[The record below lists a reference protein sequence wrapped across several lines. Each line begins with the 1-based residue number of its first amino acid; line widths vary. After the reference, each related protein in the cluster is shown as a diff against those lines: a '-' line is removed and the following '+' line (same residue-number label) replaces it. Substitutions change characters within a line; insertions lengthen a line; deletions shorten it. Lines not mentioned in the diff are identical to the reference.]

1 MGATPG
7 LVYPFG
13 KTPPAF
19 GCPVEVVPGIVWLRL
34 PLPLVLDHVN
44 VWLIAD
50 GDGWCAV
57 DTGLA
62 WHAGRAIWRQWFEK
76 NRLTRQVVTHHHP
89 DHVGLAGWLEKEQG
103 AELWMSQGEF
113 LTAQA
118 FAKGAGDYRMAAL
131 AALFGAHG
139 LDAPRLLRLKQ
150 AGNIFQDGIAP
161 LPGSFRR
168 LADNRL
174 VEIGGHEWQVMTGCG
189 HAVEHVSLY
198 CASLKVLVAGDM
210 LLPGITTNVPVMPA
224 TPQDDPL
231 KDYLMAL
238 KRYRALPEE
247 TLVLPSHGR
256 PFVGAAV
263 RADWLASFHWRRL
276 EKLAGLL
283 GEPKSACDLLPV
295 LFDWGEMNA
304 HQLMFAMGEAIACLH
319 CLEGQGRARRLGAE
333 AGGVVR
339 FQAS

>member
-1 MGATPG
+1 MGTTPG

-13 KTPPAF
+13 KTPPDF
-19 GCPVEVVPGIVWLRL
+19 GLPVAVAPGILWLRL

-62 WHAGRAIWRQWFEK
+62 WRKGRALWREWLGA
-76 NRLTRQVVTHHHP
+76 NRLTRQIVTHHHP
-89 DHVGLAGWLEKEQG
+89 DHVGMAGWLEKETG
-103 AELWMSQGEF
+103 AALWMSQGEY
-113 LTAQA
+113 LTALA
-118 FAKGAGDYRMAAL
+118 FAKGAGGYCMAAL
-131 AALFGAHG
+131 KGLFAAHG
-139 LDAPRLLRLKQ
+139 LDAARLLRLEQ
-150 AGNIFQDGIAP
+150 AGNLFQDGIAP
-161 LPGSFRR
+161 LPDCFRR
-168 LADNRL
+168 LADGQVIR
-174 VEIGGHEWQVMTGCG
+174 IGGHDWQVMTGRG

-198 CASLKVLVAGDM
+198 CEALGVLVAGDM

-224 TPQDDPL
+224 TPRDDPL
-231 KDYLMAL
+231 ADYLAAL
-238 KRYRALPEE
+238 ARYRALPEG

-263 RADWLASFHWRRL
+263 RADWLVSFHCSRL
-276 EKLAGLL
+276 DKLTGMLS
-283 GEPKSACDLLPV
+283 EPKSACDLLPV

-319 CLEGQGRARRLGAE
+319 WLEGEGRARRLDAD
-333 AGGVVR
+333 AGGVIR
-339 FQAS
+339 FQAG